1 MSFLGLAGSGSP
13 NGQAQALEIIKP
25 DLSAQSKWVPDDA
38 FETVHSPPLSD
49 TTRRH
54 PVPSG
59 HTMIVLEPPVRKRLR
74 LALIKHRQ
82 GYTQSEGV
90 YAKTV
95 LKVALNTYKKC
106 IAVPN
111 GEPLGLKRHT
121 LVGVLKAAHI
131 DPASVGIDVVLPSS
145 VEQYG
150 NYDPGEYAFL
160 AGTYFLHRR
169 SFQTG
174 MNIVRG
180 VFEIKI
186 DLEKRCLAFEETHRY
201 IADGGIADESRY
213 TGEIYMNPD
222 RSLYSMLAI
231 TGGQTRLM
239 MTQSPVRSVAGSAG
253 SLARASIRL
262 RGAVLTHG
270 LGKGVWQ
277 PTVSAV
283 SIESL
288 PERQWKQAKTYCRT
302 IKPDDPEFEA
312 LDTEICHAEHYA
324 SVMTPLM
331 YSRPGPRQPGRPAGA
346 AP

>member
-1 MSFLGLAGSGSP
+1 
-13 NGQAQALEIIKP
+13 
-25 DLSAQSKWVPDDA
+25 
-38 FETVHSPPLSD
+38 
-49 TTRRH
+49 
-54 PVPSG
+54 
-59 HTMIVLEPPVRKRLR
+59 MIVLEPPARKRLR
-74 LALIKHRQ
+74 QALIKHRQ
-82 GYTQSEGV
+82 GYAQSEGV

-111 GEPLGLKRHT
+111 GEPLGLKRQT
-121 LVGVLKAAHI
+121 LIGVLKAAHI
-131 DPASVGIDVVLPSS
+131 DPTSVGIDVVLPAS

-150 NYDPGEYAFL
+150 SYDPAEYSFL
-160 AGTYFLHRR
+160 VGQYFLHRR

-174 MNIVRG
+174 LNIVRG

-186 DLEKRCLAFEETHRY
+186 DPQKRCLAFEEFHRY
-201 IADGGIADESRY
+201 IADGGIADESHY

-222 RSLYSMLAI
+222 RSLFSMLAI

-239 MTQSPVRSVAGSAG
+239 MTQSPVRNGPGSAG
-253 SLARASIRL
+253 SLPRAGVRL

-288 PERQWKQAKTYCRT
+288 PERQWKQAKSSCRT

-312 LDTEICHAEHYA
+312 LDREISHAENYA

-331 YSRPGPRQPGRPAGA
+331 YNR
-346 AP
+346 

>member
-1 MSFLGLAGSGSP
+1 
-13 NGQAQALEIIKP
+13 
-25 DLSAQSKWVPDDA
+25 
-38 FETVHSPPLSD
+38 
-49 TTRRH
+49 
-54 PVPSG
+54 
-59 HTMIVLEPPVRKRLR
+59 MIVLEPPARKRLR
-74 LALIKHRQ
+74 QALIKHRQ

-90 YAKTV
+90 YAKTI

-121 LVGVLKAAHI
+121 LIGVLKAAHI
-131 DPASVGIDVVLPSS
+131 DPASIGIDVVLPSS

-150 NYDPGEYAFL
+150 SYDPGEYAFL
-160 AGTYFLHRR
+160 VGFYFLHRR

-174 MNIVRG
+174 LNIVRG
-180 VFEIKI
+180 VFEIRI
-186 DLEKRCLAFEETHRY
+186 DPQKRCLVFEEFHRY
-201 IADGGIADESRY
+201 VADGGIADESQY

-222 RSLYSMLAI
+222 RSLFSMLAI

-239 MTQSPVRSVAGSAG
+239 MTQSPVRNGAGTAG
-253 SLARASIRL
+253 SLPRAGVRL

-288 PERQWKQAKTYCRT
+288 PERQWKQARTFCRT
-302 IKPDDPEFEA
+302 IKPDDPEFEG
-312 LDTEICHAEHYA
+312 LDREISHAENYA

-331 YSRPGPRQPGRPAGA
+331 YNRSGALQPVR
-346 AP
+346 